1 MMINFTKR
9 TYFLLG
15 ILFLLFVTPPLFSQD
30 QTSKGDKLT
39 DKEISISGKD
49 LFEIKFNI
57 LHYSPSS
64 ELSNNINGFD
74 IGTFEQDLSLLYT
87 SLGLPNPSVNLDLD
101 MDIKSFGV
109 EGILNKNL
117 NSYLDSGVALG
128 VGLYSGPKFSMSL
141 ISGGDYL
148 RVDADFDHTQ
158 FYLSPYLSL
167 RKEFELSSGLKFNPT
182 STAGVKVAYYK
193 FNGELSYKS
202 NSGMPNISVE
212 EEVMSE
218 FDVYPFIDFGC
229 EIWMKKLCVYPSLGY
244 QKDLIQGNNYNFRKG
259 FGLYYVWGIY
269 DSVFFKYATSSSDTY
284 DKDEFQLGASI
295 SFL

>member
-1 MMINFTKR
+1 MINFTKE

-15 ILFLLFVTPPLFSQD
+15 VLFLLFLTPPLFSQD
-30 QTSKGDKLT
+30 QTSKVDKLT

-64 ELSNNINGFD
+64 EFGNFINGFD
-74 IGTFEQDLSLLYT
+74 IGTIEQDLSLLYA
-87 SLGLPNPSVNLDLD
+87 SLGLPTPSVNSNLD
-101 MDIKSFGV
+101 MDINSFGV
-109 EGILNKNL
+109 EGVLNKIEL
-117 NSYLDSGVALG
+117 LDSGVALG
-128 VGLYSGPKFSMSL
+128 VGLYSGPKISMTL
-141 ISGGDYL
+141 TSGGDY
-148 RVDADFDHTQ
+148 VHMDADFDHTQ

-167 RKEFELSSGLKFNPT
+167 QKEFEFSSGLKFKPT
-182 STAGVKVAYYK
+182 STAGARVAYYK
-193 FNGELSYKS
+193 LNGEVSYNS
-202 NSGMPNISVE
+202 SSGMPNISVD

-229 EIWMKKLCVYPSLGY
+229 EIWINKLCVYPSLGY

-259 FGLYYVWGIY
+259 LGLYYVWGIY
-269 DSVFFKYATSSSDTY
+269 DSVFFKYATSSTDTY

-295 SFL
+295 SFF